1 MEYFLIHKN
10 KNMTKSMQ
18 KYIPPLM
25 AKGFTLFLILSKF
38 SKFSKINLSSFV
50 NKQP

>member
-10 KNMTKSMQ
+10 KNMTKSMP
-18 KYIPPLM
+18 KGIPPLR
-25 AKGFTLFLILSKF
+25 AKGFILFLILSKF
-38 SKFSKINLSSFV
+38 SKFSKINLNSFV